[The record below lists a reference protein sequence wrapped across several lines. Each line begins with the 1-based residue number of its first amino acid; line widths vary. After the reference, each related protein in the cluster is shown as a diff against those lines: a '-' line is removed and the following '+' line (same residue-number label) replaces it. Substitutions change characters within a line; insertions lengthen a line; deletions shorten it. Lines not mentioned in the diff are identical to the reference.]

1 MGYKDISRFLGQGIM
16 ATYDAYEAIN
26 ERHIK
31 SSELGISARNLN
43 YYKTQGLFFS
53 DTSFEKHEH
62 IKFNFTEY
70 VWFNI
75 ILELRKY
82 DIGVSVIKDIKE
94 LFEYGFPFGEFMSEA
109 MQSEKF
115 MNRLQKEL
123 KEEFIELMHSNVDWT
138 EVEKQVPVNLLSL
151 LIAEAITK
159 RKSVSF
165 LVNRE
170 GEFYP
175 FSFVDFNELSE
186 NESLLKFLEKTYIS
200 ISITQIIKKFI
211 SNFDLKL
218 SSNKLMLLNDREAQV
233 IKLIQDGE
241 LESLTVHLDE
251 ENAIQLI
258 EAKESYNKLDKESRL
273 LDLILK
279 DGYQTIE
286 LKTQNGKIVY
296 CKNIRRIKP
305 K

>member
-1 MGYKDISRFLGQGIM
+1 MGYQEISRFLGQGLM
-16 ATYDAYEAIN
+16 ASFDVYEVIN
-26 ERHIK
+26 EKLIN
-31 SSELGISARNLN
+31 SNQLGISARNLN
-43 YYKTQGLFFS
+43 YYKTQGLFFP
-53 DTSFEKHEH
+53 DTVFEKHEH

-70 VWFNI
+70 VWFNM
-75 ILELRKY
+75 ILELRKF
-82 DIGVSVIKDIKE
+82 DIGIGVIKEIKE

-109 MQSEKF
+109 SQSEKF
-115 MNRLQKEL
+115 MTKLPEDV
-123 KEEFIELMHSNVDWT
+123 KEEFLEVMHSNVDWN

-151 LIAEAITK
+151 FIVEAIAK

-165 LVNRE
+165 LVNRD

-175 FSFVDFNELSE
+175 FSFDDFNELSKDD
-186 NESLLKFLEKTYIS
+186 SFLKFIEKTYIS
-200 ISITQIIKKFI
+200 ISITQIIKRFI

-218 SSNKLMLLNDREAQV
+218 STNKLMLLNDREAQV
-233 IKLIQDGE
+233 IKLLQDGE
-241 LESLTVHLDE
+241 MESLTVHLDE
-251 ENAIQLI
+251 NNTIQLI

-286 LKTQNGKIVY
+286 LKTQDGRIVY

>member
-1 MGYKDISRFLGQGIM
+1 MRYNDISRFLGQGIM
-16 ATYDAYEAIN
+16 ATFDAYEATT
-26 ERHIK
+26 ERQIK

-53 DTSFEKHEH
+53 DTPFEKHEH

-75 ILELRKY
+75 VLELRKF
-82 DIGVSVIKDIKE
+82 DIGISVIKDIKE

-123 KEEFIELMHSNVDWT
+123 KEEFLELMHSNVDWA

-165 LVNRE
+165 LVNHD

-175 FSFVDFNELSE
+175 FSFDDFNELSQD
-186 NESLLKFLEKTYIS
+186 ESLLKFLEKTYIS

-211 SNFDLKL
+211 SSFDLKI
-218 SSNKLMLLNDREAQV
+218 STNKLMLLNDREAQV
-233 IKLIQDGE
+233 IKLLQDGD
-241 LESLTVHLDE
+241 LESLTVHLDDR
-251 ENAIQLI
+251 NTIQLI

-296 CKNIRRIKP
+296 CKNIRKIKP